1 MARTSSLAYEQVA
14 AICAQIAAGGQR
26 PTIARVA
33 VALGNKGST
42 RVISSYLTRY
52 FEESGSAQQIERH
65 ARPNWS
71 ETENL
76 QADVFLNQLRDLALT
91 HAQAAFDGER
101 LALREQHEDMLER
114 VQAAED
120 AAAELGENKEKLEAA
135 LSQQAEQLASLRD
148 AHIGLQDEL
157 ENARAELA
165 GSQTRLEHAMG
176 ELVSQKDAMA
186 TLERELNARRELE
199 VEQVRSQLTGELH
212 AAGAAHAAEISRERE
227 IAQGER
233 AYLMEQTHEL
243 RQALTREKEALGK
256 ALAEARKDADASRT
270 LAAQYRTDLAVE
282 RGRLEERAGQLVKT
296 EQGNEALTARVQALE
311 GALAKAEQRIET
323 MDSASRTVG

>member
-52 FEESGSAQQIERH
+52 FEESGSALQIERNT
-65 ARPNWS
+65 RPRWS
-71 ETENL
+71 DAENL
-76 QADVFLNQLRDLALT
+76 QADLFLNQLRDLAFT
-91 HAQAAFDGER
+91 HARAAFDGER

-120 AAAELGENKEKLEAA
+120 AAAELVENKEKLEAVI
-135 LSQQAEQLASLRD
+135 QQQTEQLATLRD
-148 AHIGLQDEL
+148 AYIGLQDEL
-157 ENARAELA
+157 ENTRAELA
-165 GSQTRLEHAMG
+165 GCQTRLEHAMG

-186 TLERELNARRELE
+186 TLERELNARREVE
-199 VEQVRSQLTGELH
+199 VEQLRSQLTGELH
-212 AAGAAHAAEISRERE
+212 AAGAAHAAELSRERE

-243 RQALTREKEALGK
+243 RQALTREKETLEK
-256 ALAEARKDADASRT
+256 ALVEARKDADAART

-282 RGRLEERAGQLVKT
+282 RGRLEERAGQLAKA
-296 EQGNEALTARVQALE
+296 EQGMEVLAARVQALE
-311 GALAKAEQRIET
+311 LQLPVERSGD
-323 MDSASRTVG
+323 MS